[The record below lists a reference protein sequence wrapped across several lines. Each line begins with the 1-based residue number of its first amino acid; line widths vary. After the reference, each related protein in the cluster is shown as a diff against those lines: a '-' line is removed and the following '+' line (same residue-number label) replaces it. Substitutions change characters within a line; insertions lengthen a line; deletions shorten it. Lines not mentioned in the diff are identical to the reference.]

1 MTEIRLIQV
10 LCSILILSGCAHKEA
25 CSSIVNYQSASLSK
39 LACQA
44 SSGNKVAQ
52 LELGIRYEN
61 GIGVSRDVLKA
72 ERLYT
77 RAARSDRSGRYVYSP
92 PVGNE
97 KYGRVI
103 PVGQSMNSPGLPEAK
118 ERLLKLQARN
128 KLKL

>member
-1 MTEIRLIQV
+1 MTEIRLVYV
-10 LCSILILSGCAHKEA
+10 LFSTLLLSGCAHREA
-25 CSSIVNYQSASLSK
+25 CSAIADYSSASPSE

-44 SSGNKVAQ
+44 SAGNKVAQ

-61 GIGVSRDVLKA
+61 GIGVSRDFAKA
-72 ERLYT
+72 ERLYA

-103 PVGQSMNSPGLPEAK
+103 PIGQSTNSPGLPEAR
-118 ERLLKLQARN
+118 ERLLRLQARN
-128 KLKL
+128 KSKS